1 MGDLLLTLMNAQ
13 GWTTLVLQ
21 GNRRR
26 EMDRKS
32 TREFYI
38 NVVGSVS
45 SISSSVGGVSF
56 TLKIEILEKILG
68 VPNLGWC
75 HYVKRSWP
83 PLEGLS
89 SALEISRRFANDPTL
104 KNYTR
109 VDKGTM
115 LSLYKLLF
123 DVVHKIILPRKQ
135 KRTEENYLDLTLME
149 LLISQV
155 QINLPKLILS
165 HINRICVDDSTEH
178 GLRYGFWLGDIFE
191 YFQVPIEEWQEQTI
205 KDVLG

>member
-1 MGDLLLTLMNAQ
+1 MGELLTLMNAQ

-21 GNRRR
+21 GNRHR
-26 EMDRKS
+26 EIARKA

-89 SALEISRRFANDPTL
+89 STLEISRRFANDPT
-104 KNYTR
+104 
-109 VDKGTM
+109 
-115 LSLYKLLF
+115 
-123 DVVHKIILPRKQ
+123 
-135 KRTEENYLDLTLME
+135 
-149 LLISQV
+149 
-155 QINLPKLILS
+155 
-165 HINRICVDDSTEH
+165 
-178 GLRYGFWLGDIFE
+178 
-191 YFQVPIEEWQEQTI
+191 
-205 KDVLG
+205 